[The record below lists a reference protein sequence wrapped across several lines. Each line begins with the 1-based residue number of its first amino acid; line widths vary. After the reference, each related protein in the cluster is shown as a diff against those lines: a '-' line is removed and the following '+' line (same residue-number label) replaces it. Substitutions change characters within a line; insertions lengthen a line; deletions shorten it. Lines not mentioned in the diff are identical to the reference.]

1 MSIPELR
8 AEAAALSD
16 QDRRELI
23 GYLLSIGRQRSSD
36 YWDRMAAKIEDRS
49 PGSWVAEEDLDKA
62 LGLDRPEA

>member
-23 GYLLSIGRQRSSD
+23 GYLLSIGRQRSSE
-36 YWDRMAAKIEDRS
+36 YRDRIAAKIEDRN
-49 PGSWVAEEDLDKA
+49 PENWVAEADLDKA
-62 LGLDRPEA
+62 LGLDQSGA

>member
-23 GYLLSIGRQRSSD
+23 GYLLSIGRQRSSE
-36 YWDRMAAKIEDRS
+36 YWDRLAAKIEDRD
-49 PGSWVAEEDLDKA
+49 PTNWVAEEDLDKA
-62 LGLDRPEA
+62 LGLDRPGA